1 MGHDRGISPLLVAQ
15 ITDFHCYAADAPP
28 QYSCDNNA
36 NVARV
41 VARLNA
47 LSPRPDVVIA
57 TGDLAADAR
66 PDEYAALDALL
77 APLEIP
83 LYMLPG
89 NHDLRE
95 PLRTAFAGRYGL
107 AADGADYVRTVVD
120 DYPLRLV
127 SLDTTVAH
135 HHNGAVPAEQV
146 RWLDDTL
153 AAAPDHPTLVF
164 MHHPPFDTGIWWM
177 DAMGIL
183 EGLDALAEVVR
194 RHPQIV
200 AMVAGHQH
208 RSIHSTFAGVPAI
221 VCPAICYAVA
231 LDLNA
236 EAEGKFTNE
245 TPGFMLHRW
254 SGETLVSHTLPL
266 DDHETLDVWSN
277 PKIWPA
283 YLKRMVRRLP
293 MPWSTGADA

>member
-1 MGHDRGISPLLVAQ
+1 MLVAQ
-15 ITDFHCYAADAPP
+15 ITDFHCYATGAPP
-28 QYSCDNNA
+28 LYGCDNNA

-66 PDEYAALDALL
+66 PGEYEALDALL

-83 LYMLPG
+83 LYVLPG

-95 PLRTAFAGRYGL
+95 PLRAAFAGRYGVEN
-107 AADGADYVRTVVD
+107 DGAAYVRTVVD
-120 DYPLRLV
+120 DYALRLV
-127 SLDTTVAH
+127 ALDTTVAH
-135 HHNGAVPAEQV
+135 YHNGAVPEEQA
-146 RWLDDTL
+146 RWLDATL
-153 AAAPDHPTLVF
+153 AAAPDHLTLVF

-208 RSIHSTFAGVPAI
+208 RTIHAAFAGVPAI

-245 TPGFMLHRW
+245 APGFMLHRW
-254 SGETLVSHTLPL
+254 SGETLVSHTLSL
-266 DDHETLDVWSN
+266 EIHETLDVWSN

-283 YLKRMVRRLP
+283 YLERLRSRLP
-293 MPWSTGADA
+293 MPWSTGAED

>member
-1 MGHDRGISPLLVAQ
+1 MLVAQ
-15 ITDFHCYAADAPP
+15 ITDFHCYEAGATP
-28 QYSCDNNA
+28 QYGCDNNA

-41 VARLNA
+41 VARLNG

-66 PDEYAALDALL
+66 PGEYAALDAAL
-77 APLEIP
+77 APLEMP
-83 LYMLPG
+83 LYVLPG
-89 NHDLRE
+89 NHDLLE
-95 PLRTAFAGRYGL
+95 PLRKAFAGRYGV
-107 AADGADYVRTVVD
+107 ADDGADFVNTVVD
-120 DYPLRLV
+120 DYALRLV
-127 SLDTTVAH
+127 ALDTSVAH
-135 HHNGAVPAEQV
+135 HHNGAVPSEQLA
-146 RWLDDTL
+146 WLDDTL
-153 AAAPDHPTLVF
+153 AAAPDHPTLIF

-177 DAMGIL
+177 DRMGIV

-194 RHPQIV
+194 RHAQIV

-208 RSIHSTFAGVPAI
+208 RAIHAAFAGVPVM

-231 LDLNA
+231 LDVEE

-254 SGETLVSHTLPL
+254 TGETLVSHTLLL
-266 DDHETLDVWSN
+266 DEHETFDVWSN

-283 YLKRMVRRLP
+283 YLERLRLRLP
-293 MPWSTGADA
+293 MPWSTGSED